1 MAGMSKPAEDEAE
14 AARKRSQLK
23 LVMLHCTINMTVS
36 ILNFHT
42 RGELL
47 KNLPKAGGELHS
59 YDDVAR
65 YMAMWT
71 SATAAIEFLV
81 NVRSHPPA
89 QPLARYAAATAQHCP
104 TVLPWLTRAARL
116 RRPQPTIGRL
126 ADTFG
131 RKPFMIMAPYAA
143 IVLKI
148 LVLLKP
154 SVLMLTVERI
164 VCDLLRVISGTTMGQ
179 VAINDLVP
187 REGLSVAY
195 AQQQAY
201 TAIGILGAPLI
212 GSLMSAEGTYY
223 AAIALAAVQLA
234 SDQFMLK
241 ETSVLLIR
249 PLFYPL
255 FTENSRVLVT
265 FG

>member
-1 MAGMSKPAEDEAE
+1 MS
-14 AARKRSQLK
+14 S
-23 LVMLHCTINMTVS
+23 
-36 ILNFHT
+36 
-42 RGELL
+42 
-47 KNLPKAGGELHS
+47 
-59 YDDVAR
+59 
-65 YMAMWT
+65 
-71 SATAAIEFLV
+71 
-81 NVRSHPPA
+81 PP
-89 QPLARYAAATAQHCP
+89 
-104 TVLPWLTRAARL
+104 
-116 RRPQPTIGRL
+116 PQPTIGRL

-154 SVLMLTVERI
+154 SVMMLTVERI

-179 VAINDLVP
+179 VAINDIVP
-187 REGLSVAY
+187 RDSLSVAY

-212 GSLMSAEGTYY
+212 GSLMSARGTYY

-241 ETSVLLIR
+241 ETLPKDQRKPFAGIANPFDLIR
-249 PLFYPL
+249 L
-255 FTENSRVLVT
+255 FTTEKTLTQASTVMSLQFLMDNKILADPEQVYKLDTLGWSREFMQVRYSIHRAASRSRRHHFSLVE
-265 FG
+265 